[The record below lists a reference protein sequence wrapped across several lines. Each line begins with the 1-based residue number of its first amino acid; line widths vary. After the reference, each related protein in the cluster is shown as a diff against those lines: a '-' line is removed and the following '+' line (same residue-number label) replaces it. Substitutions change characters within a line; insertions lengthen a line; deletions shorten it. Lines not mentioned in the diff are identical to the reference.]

1 MEIDFAS
8 LREIGWKYFY
18 RNTVEI
24 DFASLRE
31 IEWKY
36 F

>member
-8 LREIGWKYFY
+8 LREIVKKKYS

-31 IEWKY
+31 IG
-36 F
+36 

>member
-1 MEIDFAS
+1 M
-8 LREIGWKYFY
+8 
-18 RNTVEI
+18 EI

-36 F
+36 LQRNTMEIDFASLREIG